1 MEAELNSEMT
11 CFKKF
16 SNKARGRLR
25 SRMQTGI
32 SGVTLEKR
40 EQSGLYF
47 RYPKGSGLNTLLNLI
62 ISRIPSTWSSDNLP
76 LYHMLKFIQDLCTI
90 GPKKCQSS
98 ENHNPNSEEQDHR
111 ALTLRGI
118 SREGIDK
125 HLAQRNHLGPRSQQT
140 KKG

>member
-1 MEAELNSEMT
+1 MN
-11 CFKKF
+11 
-16 SNKARGRLR
+16 
-25 SRMQTGI
+25 
-32 SGVTLEKR
+32 
-40 EQSGLYF
+40 
-47 RYPKGSGLNTLLNLI
+47 
-62 ISRIPSTWSSDNLP
+62 IPITWSDFFMIHVLFKPAPQPAEAQASDPKQPP
-76 LYHMLKFIQDLCTI
+76 LVPHDHMLKFIQDLCTI